1 MRHSYRV
8 YIPAVNNT
16 TLNAVCNTEQK
27 ELLSLLH
34 NALQLLYIMENS
46 AGAESS
52 LRDIIIQM
60 RSIFPNIAD
69 LVATLYSRQLH

>member
-34 NALQLLYIMENS
+34 NALQFLYIMENS
-46 AGAESS
+46 AGAEGS
-52 LRDIIIQM
+52 LRDIVIQM
-60 RSIFPNIAD
+60 RSIFPNIAN